1 MKNRILTNEQI
12 QQKILRI
19 AYQIYENNSAEHQ
32 LAVAGIT
39 GNGFLLAIKMK
50 EALEKIAPFKV
61 ILCEVKIDKKN
72 TLNPITTSVPL
83 ESIQNLSL
91 VLVDD
96 VLNTGKTLIYG
107 VAHFLKIP
115 LKQFKTAVLIDRNHK
130 KYPVKADFKGLSLST
145 TAQEHISI
153 EIENDVFTAYL
164 T

>member
-1 MKNRILTNEQI
+1 MKNLILNNDQI
-12 QQKILRI
+12 QQKIQRI
-19 AYQIYENNSAEHQ
+19 AYQIFENNSAENK
-32 LAVAGIT
+32 LVMAGIT

-50 EALEKIAPFKV
+50 EALEKIAALEV

-72 TLNPITTSVPL
+72 PLNPISTSIPL
-83 ESIQNLSL
+83 ETIQNLSL

-107 VAHFLKIP
+107 VAHFLQIH

-130 KYPVKADFKGLSLST
+130 KYPVKADYKGLSLST
-145 TAQEHISI
+145 TFQEHISI
-153 EIENDVFTAYL
+153 EIENEVFTAYL